1 MIAVIA
7 AHLNLHQYWDN
18 PDQRSFMNSGH
29 DIDREGSR
37 KQKTVKLEIGVSTY
51 GQGIIWCMVCMGFSL
66 SCKQCLTIFEMDY

>member
-29 DIDREGSR
+29 DIDREGGR
-37 KQKTVKLEIGVSTY
+37 KQKTVKLESGSGTY
-51 GQGIIWCMVCMGFSL
+51 GQSIRAIRLGCMVFSL
-66 SCKQCLTIFEMDY
+66 SCKQC